1 MRVKLRDTAAALA
14 ISGALLA
21 APASAITMDLGTLD
35 AGGSQIGN
43 SFWRVFNFGSP
54 IGAFSDYFTFSLSG
68 AADALGGTTV
78 FEFGWIDLTLSSA
91 SLSGGT
97 LEFTRVDNTPESF
110 EFGDLGAGNY
120 TLAINGS
127 LSGLLGKASYQGNI
141 RTSTSQ
147 VSEPGSLALLVAS
160 LGILGFWRRKR

>member
-1 MRVKLRDTAAALA
+1 MRIKLRNAAAALLF
-14 ISGALLA
+14 SGPLFA
-21 APASAITMDLGTLD
+21 APASAITMDLGVLD

-43 SFWRVFNFGSP
+43 SFWRVFNRGSP

-97 LEFTRVDNTPESF
+97 LASTRVDMTPESF
-110 EFGDLGAGNY
+110 EFDGLGAGNY

-127 LSGLLGKASYQGNI
+127 LRGLLGTASYQGNI

-147 VSEPGSLALLVAS
+147 VSEPGTLALLVAS
-160 LGILGFWRRKR
+160 LGILGLWRRKR

>member
-1 MRVKLRDTAAALA
+1 MRVKLRNAAAALA

-43 SFWRVFNFGSP
+43 SFWRVFNSGSP
-54 IGAFSDYFTFSLSG
+54 LGAFSDYFTFSLSG

-97 LEFTRVDNTPESF
+97 LASTRIDSSPESF
-110 EFGDLGAGNY
+110 SFAGLGAGNY

-127 LSGLLGKASYQGNI
+127 LSGLLGAASYQGNI
-141 RTSTSQ
+141 RTNTSRIP
-147 VSEPGSLALLVAS
+147 EPGTLALLFAS
-160 LGILGFWRRKR
+160 LGILAFWRRKR